1 MTEFRDYKGAK
12 MKVDVVINM
21 LVAEQV
27 LDERKIFVYATAKN
41 IIGGMVGA
49 VQGLVLL
56 SVCGDVLYLHRAK
69 FDNSCGKCLGNFY
82 ISDLKNIKAKAGLFG
97 GSFSF
102 EAEGQKYC
110 FKLPS
115 RANKFVNHFC
125 K

>member
-1 MTEFRDYKGAK
+1 
-12 MKVDVVINM
+12 MKVDDVINI

-27 LDERKIFVYATAKN
+27 LDERKILVYATAKN
-41 IIGGMVGA
+41 MIGGVVGA

-69 FDNSCGKCLGNFY
+69 LDNSCEKCLGYFS
-82 ISDLKNIKAKAGLFG
+82 ISNLKNIKAKAGLFG

-102 EAEGQKYC
+102 EVDGQKYS

-115 RANKFVNHFC
+115 RANKFVDFF
-125 K
+125 KGK

>member
-1 MTEFRDYKGAK
+1 
-12 MKVDVVINM
+12 MKVDNVINI
-21 LVAEQV
+21 LVTERV

-41 IIGGMVGA
+41 IIGGTVGA
-49 VQGLVLL
+49 LRGLVLL
-56 SVCGDVLYLHRAK
+56 SVYGDVLYIHRAK
-69 FDNSCGKCLGNFY
+69 LDNSYAECLGNFFV
-82 ISDLKNIKAKAGLFG
+82 SDLKKIKGKAGLFG

-115 RANKFVNHFC
+115 RANKFVNYFC

>member
-1 MTEFRDYKGAK
+1 
-12 MKVDVVINM
+12 MKVDAVINT

-41 IIGGMVGA
+41 IIGGTVGA

-56 SVCGDVLYLHRAK
+56 SVCGDILYLHRAK
-69 FDNSCGKCLGNFY
+69 LDNSCEKCLGNFY

-102 EAEGQKYC
+102 EAEGYKYC

-115 RANKFVNHFC
+115 RANKFVDFF
-125 K
+125 KGK

>member
-1 MTEFRDYKGAK
+1 
-12 MKVDVVINM
+12 MKVDNVINI
-21 LVAEQV
+21 LVTERV

-41 IIGGMVGA
+41 IIGGTVGA
-49 VQGLVLL
+49 VQGLVML

-69 FDNSCGKCLGNFY
+69 LDNSCEKCLGNFY

-102 EAEGQKYC
+102 EAEGQKYR

-115 RANKFVNHFC
+115 RANKFVDFF
-125 K
+125 KVK